1 MLTTYMDARDIS
13 VPAADGLDLKARWW
27 PVSHPRAIVVVAHG
41 FGEHGGTYAHVAHA
55 VGQTVEADFL
65 APDLR
70 GHGRSPGRR
79 GVVRKYEELVQDLR
93 ASVVWARHRRPELPV
108 FVLGHSNGGQVA
120 LRLALDRPDGVSGV
134 IVSNPSIRLAMPV
147 PAGKVRLGKL
157 LLSLAPWITLRADTP
172 SAWLTRDSAMQEKYR
187 SDSLRHNRISPPYFF
202 GMLAGGEMLLTRAG
216 EFRLPILVLIG
227 GQDPVIN
234 PQATREF
241 HERLG
246 SDDKTLLIYPRML
259 HEPFNELG
267 REQVFDDLS
276 RWLAQ
281 RIDAG

>member
-1 MLTTYMDARDIS
+1 MRS
-13 VPAADGLDLKARWW
+13 
-27 PVSHPRAIVVVAHG
+27 
-41 FGEHGGTYAHVAHA
+41 
-55 VGQTVEADFL
+55 GQAVEADFL
-65 APDLR
+65 APDFR

-79 GVVRKYEELVQDLR
+79 GVVRKYEEFVDDLR
-93 ASVVWARHRRPELPV
+93 IGR
-108 FVLGHSNGGQVA
+108 LGATAATRFAGFRAGPLEWRSGV
-120 LRLALDRPDGVSGV
+120 LRLALDPPNGVAGV

-172 SAWLTRDSAMQEKYR
+172 SAWLTRDSAMQDMYR
-187 SDSLRHNRISPPYFF
+187 SDGLRHNRISPPFFF
-202 GMLAGGEMLLTRAG
+202 GMVAGGEMLLARAG

-241 HERLG
+241 HERVG
-246 SDDKTLLIYPRML
+246 SDDKTLLIYPKML

-276 RWLAQ
+276 RWLAE
-281 RIDAG
+281 RIEAG